1 MDLTLSQ
8 ITSFLLQQQ
17 AVMKSV
23 TQLFVENDA
32 SYSTGPLCT
41 AWLQSSTEKCDSQN
55 SDIIQGVPKK
65 TLFLVFLAITPLW
78 KGLGRKVG
86 GVLKTSGDFLCGRH
100 KNFPN

>member
-32 SYSTGPLCT
+32 SFSTGPLCT

-55 SDIIQGVPKK
+55 SDIIQTTHQKK
-65 TLFLVFLAITPLW
+65 IILFEL
-78 KGLGRKVG
+78 LGR
-86 GVLKTSGDFLCGRH
+86 
-100 KNFPN
+100 